1 MVRVELLHYTKDG
14 EKLVALVAKRSIAK
28 EPVREIEMSKEEVE
42 KWIFEIFR
50 RQYWSP
56 WEFSWYVFEI
66 EDCSMVCSHQLVRH
80 RVASYLQLSQRSSM
94 NLLKTML
101 ENVSKYVELP
111 CGRDDYMCL
120 ASALDKFSRLLERE
134 ENKVKLHEM
143 YGVVEEAFQIP
154 LSVKS
159 NEELLKEYVRY
170 VLDAIKFYLV
180 MISL

>member
-42 KWIFEIFR
+42 KWIFETFR

-66 EDCSMVCSHQLVRH
+66 EDCSRVCSHQLVRH
-80 RVASYLQLSQRSSM
+80 RVASYVQLSQRGGM
-94 NLLKTML
+94 NVLKTML

-111 CGRDDYMCL
+111 CGKDDYMCL
-120 ASALDKFSRLLERE
+120 ESALDKFSELLERE
-134 ENKVKLHEM
+134 ENRVKLHFM
-143 YGVVEEAFQIP
+143 YDVVEEALQTQF
-154 LSVKS
+154 SVKS
-159 NEELLKEYVRY
+159 DEELYKEYMRY